1 MYICVLCWRQGQ
13 TAWSH
18 IPLNNNKNCKI
29 YINSFLFLSPL
40 ITFADSL
47 DLDQDRLFH
56 QPKSE
61 CKPFDTL
68 IVFQNDFLVKKLNVF
83 VGPDLDLNRLT
94 L

>member
-1 MYICVLCWRQGQ
+1 MKYTL
-13 TAWSH
+13 T
-18 IPLNNNKNCKI
+18 
-29 YINSFLFLSPL
+29 LSYFCRPL

-56 QPKSE
+56 RPKSE

-68 IVFQNDFLVKKLNVF
+68 IVFQNDFLVNKLNVF